1 MTATP
6 TARGAVGTRRE
17 EDAPAEDRAAAPA
30 WPPGVSRVPTMNIGA
45 VLGLLK
51 NEFPAVTVS
60 KVRFLE
66 EQGLVAPQRTP
77 SGYRR
82 FSQADVERLR
92 FALAAQRDSFMP
104 LRVIRER
111 LAELDAGT
119 RVGAPTARV
128 VTNDGEPVGQRLPAR
143 LRPSELAEVTGVSL
157 EEVAALRTAG
167 LIAPDAGGRYEA
179 SAVRIVTLAATLGEH
194 GIDARHLRTLRTAAD
209 RQVDLV
215 AQVTAPV
222 RANGSSAA
230 RERARALAQEVSTLC
245 GDLHTALVEAGVER
259 LSR

>member
-1 MTATP
+1 
-6 TARGAVGTRRE
+6 
-17 EDAPAEDRAAAPA
+17 
-30 WPPGVSRVPTMNIGA
+30 MNIGA
-45 VLGLLK
+45 VLGILK
-51 NEFPAVTVS
+51 QEFPAVTIS

-66 EQGLVAPQRTP
+66 DQGIVSPQRTP

-104 LRVIRER
+104 LRVIKDR
-111 LAELDAGT
+111 LEELDSGSGQ
-119 RVGAPTARV
+119 GAPVPRIVA
-128 VTNDGEPVGQRLPAR
+128 DGGETVSATLPAR
-143 LRPSELAEVTGVSL
+143 LRTQELADVTGASL
-157 EEVAALRTAG
+157 EQIAVLTAAG
-167 LIAPDAGGRYEA
+167 LITPDAGGRYEA
-179 SAVRIVTLAATLGEH
+179 SAVQIVAIADTLAEH

-222 RANGSSAA
+222 RAQTSSAA
-230 RERARALAQEVSTLC
+230 RERARALAHEVSALC
-245 GDLHTALVEAGVER
+245 GDLHTALVRAGVER